1 VSILFFRHR
10 NALEHENQGA
20 ARGTNID
27 GLVRSVQH
35 EDGREQSMAVPG
47 PVRGR
52 RQKQSGG
59 MPGSC
64 VVIEP
69 K

>member
-1 VSILFFRHR
+1 VSILFFRHCH
-10 NALEHENQGA
+10 ALEHEDQGT

-27 GLVRSVQH
+27 RLVRSIQH

-47 PVRGR
+47 PVSGR
-52 RQKQSGG
+52 RQKQAGG

-64 VVIEP
+64 VVIDP
-69 K
+69 